1 MSGHDVPSPIDL
13 AMQETAAAYAKELR
27 AHVELARAW
36 RKGGPAEEQQAAYGR
51 AKGAHAAALSRLRRV
66 LDEEGR

>member
-1 MSGHDVPSPIDL
+1 MSGHDVPSPVDL
-13 AMQETAAAYAKELR
+13 AVQEVIAAHEAELL

-51 AKGAHAAALSRLRRV
+51 AKSAHDSATRRLRAALA
-66 LDEEGR
+66 EETP